1 MVSKKAVAALLLL
14 YVMSVLAE
22 QAEGFVPF
30 FTQSDFQKMQEKERN
45 KGYKKSV
52 TPPQQLEEGGFS
64 EQSGADINGMKT
76 IQLAVPVRAG
86 TWLILR
92 QLEKY
97 QGVLEKLLTEVLQD
111 TPNGTGRGLIS
122 ALGILPFSPLTSSS
136 SWRYLY
142 SSEGLLCHVCSL
154 YTVLM
159 SSPSLMYTLFF
170 WEGYM
175 LSRSAVCVLGMMLT
189 VRSIATVSSS
199 TASYLPTPPPQKSL
213 RCNFQHSL

>member
-1 MVSKKAVAALLLL
+1 AQTMMHFLCPV
-14 YVMSVLAE
+14 
-22 QAEGFVPF
+22 
-30 FTQSDFQKMQEKERN
+30 EKERI
-45 KGYKKSV
+45 KGQKKSL
-52 TPPQQLEEGGFS
+52 TSLQQLEEEGFS
-64 EQSGADINGMKT
+64 EQSGADNEGMKT

-86 TWLILR
+86 MWLILR

-154 YTVLM
+154 YRVL
-159 SSPSLMYTLFF
+159 SYPTLSHVHTFLLGRLYSLLESCLCPRADVDC
-170 WEGYM
+170 WQQ
-175 LSRSAVCVLGMMLT
+175 CN
-189 VRSIATVSSS
+189 
-199 TASYLPTPPPQKSL
+199 
-213 RCNFQHSL
+213 NFQQHCFLPPHSSFSKVLSL

>member
-1 MVSKKAVAALLLL
+1 MVSKKVVAGLLLV

-45 KGYKKSV
+45 KGQKKSL
-52 TPPQQLEEGGFS
+52 TPLQQLEEEGTS
-64 EQSGADINGMKT
+64 EQSGADIDRMKT

-86 TWLILR
+86 MWLILR

-111 TPNGTGRGLIS
+111 TPDGTGRGLIS

-142 SSEGLLCHVCSL
+142 CSEGLLCHVCSL
-154 YTVLM
+154 YRVLRYPTR
-159 SSPSLMYTLFF
+159 SHVYSFLLGRLYA
-170 WEGYM
+170 
-175 LSRSAVCVLGMMLT
+175 LS
-189 VRSIATVSSS
+189 
-199 TASYLPTPPPQKSL
+199 
-213 RCNFQHSL
+213 